1 MITDNSENKRDIA
14 YKAMVSDSLVYAC
27 LDYDKTF
34 ELENGEWGDDPDMV
48 YVGGT
53 VGCVLLAGRILS
65 MSPSTVNFLS
75 YARDDGMEII
85 DSPMCEILKI
95 DIDSVFQTRNDA
107 FVKASEIL
115 QL

>member
-1 MITDNSENKRDIA
+1 MDNSENKRDIA
-14 YKAMVSDSLVYAC
+14 YKAMVSDSLVYVC

-34 ELENGEWGDDPDMV
+34 ELENGEWGDDLDMV

-65 MSPSTVNFLS
+65 MSPSTVNFLP
-75 YARDDGMEII
+75 YARDDKMKII
-85 DSPMCEILKI
+85 DSPMCAILKI
-95 DIDSVFQTRNDA
+95 DIDRIFRARNDA

-115 QL
+115 